1 MNQIQKQKQTEAME
15 KKVEE
20 EKKKALVEHQKKIQA
35 QIATNESLKKQDR
48 LDYLEEGKKV
58 RESIQAD
65 RDKIKDI
72 QAAKINELG
81 NLGIDNKY
89 MYELQKKTVSF

>member
-1 MNQIQKQKQTEAME
+1 ME

-35 QIATNESLKKQDR
+35 QIAANESLKKQDR

-81 NLGIDNKY
+81 SLGIDNKY

>member
-20 EKKKALVEHQKKIQA
+20 EKKKALIEHQKKIQA
-35 QIATNESLKKQDR
+35 QIAANESLKKQDR

>member
-1 MNQIQKQKQTEAME
+1 ME

-20 EKKKALVEHQKKIQA
+20 EKKKALIDHQKKIQA
-35 QIATNESLKKQDR
+35 QIAANESLKKQER

-58 RESIQAD
+58 RDSIQAD
-65 RDKIKDI
+65 RDKIRDI
-72 QAAKINELG
+72 QAAKIAELG
-81 NLGIDNKY
+81 QLGIDSKY